1 MSAFKWFAFAI
12 GVPLCALLIGFG
24 AEISYP
30 MIEFANAVSTSDASS
45 TGITWYE
52 QVVTWLPFIVL
63 SLLGFMV
70 LVAVVVR
77 RTRVARL

>member
-1 MSAFKWFAFAI
+1 MSAFNWFAFAI
-12 GVPLCALLIGFG
+12 GVPLLALLIGFG

-30 MIEFANAVSTSDASS
+30 MADFAEAQSTSDASA
-45 TGITWYE
+45 TGIAWYL
-52 QVVTWLPFIVL
+52 QVVDWLPFIVL